1 MAEIC
6 RGGQWNSGGKCDGE
20 RQPITN
26 ESYLAAYPLKMGI
39 VEAAIC
45 V

>member
-6 RGGQWNSGGKCDGE
+6 KGGQWNSGGKCDGE

-26 ESYLAAYPLKMGI
+26 ESYLAAYP
-39 VEAAIC
+39 
-45 V
+45 

>member
-6 RGGQWNSGGKCDGE
+6 RGGQGNSGGKCDGE

-26 ESYLAAYPLKMGI
+26 ESYLAAYPLTMGI
-39 VEAAIC
+39 VEDVIC